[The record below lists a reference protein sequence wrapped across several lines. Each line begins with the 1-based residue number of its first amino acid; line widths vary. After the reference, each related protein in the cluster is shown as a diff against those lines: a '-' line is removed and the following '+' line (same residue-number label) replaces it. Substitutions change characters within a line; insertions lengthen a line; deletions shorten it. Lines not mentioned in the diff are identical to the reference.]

1 MSDITQLTERLQD
14 YVVNDPYTTELC
26 REAASALESLS
37 AENAELR
44 EALKPFAA
52 IEPTILSA
60 GSSNPWEQP
69 EEPLEAKFYWVV
81 LGNPDRVSFTA
92 EDLRT
97 ARAKLEG
104 SGA

>member
-1 MSDITQLTERLQD
+1 MTDSKELIERLQD

-44 EALKPFAA
+44 EALKPFAEIA
-52 IEPTILSA
+52 KELGDGIPDDGKNTWDWAVPYA
-60 GSSNPWEQP
+60 G
-69 EEPLEAKFYWVV
+69 
-81 LGNPDRVSFTA
+81 
-92 EDLRT
+92 DLRH